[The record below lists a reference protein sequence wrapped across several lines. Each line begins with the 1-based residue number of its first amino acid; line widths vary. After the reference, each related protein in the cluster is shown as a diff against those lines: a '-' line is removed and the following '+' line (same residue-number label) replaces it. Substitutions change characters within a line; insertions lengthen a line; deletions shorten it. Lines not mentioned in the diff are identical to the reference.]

1 MVPLE
6 QVLQVLRAIS
16 QATRLRILVLLA
28 ETELCSCELVE
39 LLGVSQPAI
48 SQHMRVL
55 KRAGLVTERKLGTW
69 VYYRLDNECL
79 GQTLSWLAAGVS
91 TPRTCDAVSADD
103 WLKLAGLLDTRQQHC
118 PGIDEHRQCHDSR
131 KG

>member
-1 MVPLE
+1 ME

-28 ETELCSCELVE
+28 DSELCSCELVE
-39 LLGVSQPAI
+39 LLSVSQPAI

-55 KRAGLVTERKLGTW
+55 IRVGLVSERKLGTW
-69 VYYRLDNECL
+69 VYYRLEADHL
-79 GQTLSWLAAGVS
+79 GAALQWLAAS
-91 TPRTCDAVSADD
+91 TSAPRSCGAVSADD
-103 WLKLAGLLDTRQQHC
+103 WRTLEELLTNRQQHC
-118 PGIDEHRQCHDSR
+118 PVVHDNRACSHSE

>member
-1 MVPLE
+1 LE
-6 QVLQVLRAIS
+6 QVLKVLRAIS

-28 ETELCSCELVE
+28 DSELCSCELVE

-55 KRAGLVTERKLGTW
+55 KRAGLVSERKLGTW
-69 VYYRLDNECL
+69 VYYQLETDHL
-79 GQTLSWLAAGVS
+79 GAVLQWLAGSAN
-91 TPRTCDAVSADD
+91 TPRSCGAVSVDD
-103 WLKLAGLLDTRQQHC
+103 WLKLEGLLATRQQHC
-118 PGIDEHRQCHDSR
+118 PGIDDDRSCNHSE